1 MRTIEEMAEFETGN
15 EMTDREKAIC
25 ILSMLKADRHAAGV
39 LCGVMKISQDVA
51 EQAAL
56 DICRFSREATEVVVN
71 ESK

>member
-1 MRTIEEMAEFETGN
+1 MKTIEEMAEFETGN

-51 EQAAL
+51 AQAAR
-56 DICRFSREATEVVVN
+56 DICRFSREATDTVIS
-71 ESK
+71 ESL

>member
-1 MRTIEEMAEFETGN
+1 MRTIEEIANSTGN
-15 EMTDREKAIC
+15 GMTDREKTIC

-51 EQAAL
+51 SQAAL
-56 DICRFSREATEVVVN
+56 DISRFSREATEVVVN

>member
-1 MRTIEEMAEFETGN
+1 MKTTNTGN

-56 DICRFSREATEVVVN
+56 DIHRFSREATDTVIS
-71 ESK
+71 ESL

>member
-1 MRTIEEMAEFETGN
+1 MKTIEEIANSTGN

-51 EQAAL
+51 EQP
-56 DICRFSREATEVVVN
+56 R
-71 ESK
+71 

>member
-1 MRTIEEMAEFETGN
+1 MTTANTGN

-56 DICRFSREATEVVVN
+56 DICRFSREATDTVIS
-71 ESK
+71 ESL